1 MTKLFFSPGACC
13 MSCHITLEMTHTPFE
28 LVYVGKNAD
37 EKTRAEFLK
46 VNSLGAVPAVLFDDG
61 KILTQNIAILEYIA
75 DQKPEAKL
83 IAPAG
88 TWERAEIMKW
98 LSFIAS
104 DLHKAFA
111 PIFYLSK
118 ISSDE
123 NAQRDIKKWA
133 FANIEKYLTL
143 LEKHLSDKTYLVGE
157 HFTIADAYL
166 FTVYQW
172 SKPVGFPTEPFTAL
186 NNYSERIAALP
197 AVKKVHER
205 EEAFR

>member
-13 MSCHITLEMTHTPFE
+13 MSCHIALEMTNIPFE
-28 LVYVGKNAD
+28 LVYVGKKAD
-37 EKTRAEFLK
+37 EKTRADFLK
-46 VNSLGAVPAVLFDDG
+46 VNPLGAVPAILFDDG
-61 KILTQNIAILEYIA
+61 KVLTQNIAILEYIA
-75 DQKPEAKL
+75 DQKPEANL

-98 LSFIAS
+98 LSFIAA

-118 ISSDE
+118 ISSRTE
-123 NAQRDIKKWA
+123 TQEDIKQWA
-133 FANIEKYLTL
+133 FTNIEKYFTL

-172 SKPVGFPTEPFTAL
+172 SKPIGFPTEKFIAL
-186 NNYSERIAALP
+186 NHYSDRIAALP